1 MKAQINSLKLKK
13 EKIDILSY
21 LNSILQDF
29 DTPFYD
35 EFNLFDSLRDFLK
48 DKFRVSYT
56 GGIYG
61 FMIYIEELKI
71 ILALFTREK
80 FNRLGVNYKRIGKVY
95 NKDRIFQCY
104 AAKSTNYMINL

>member
-1 MKAQINSLKLKK
+1 MKAQINNLKLKK

-29 DTPFYD
+29 DTSFQD
-35 EFNLFDSLRDFLK
+35 EFKLFNSLRYFLK
-48 DKFRVSYT
+48 DRYTVSCVA
-56 GGIYG
+56 GIYG
-61 FMIYIEELKI
+61 FFCYIEELKI
-71 ILALFTREK
+71 ILALFTRKK
-80 FNRLGVNYKRIGKVY
+80 FNRMGVNYKRIGKVY